1 MTEVVKPKRK
11 PGRQSKLTPEVVE
24 AICNSIKLGNYAKVA
39 CASAGISESVYYK
52 WLDEAKE
59 PGASK
64 ELVEFME
71 SIERAEA
78 EAEAIKV
85 AQVAKAAQKTW
96 QAAAWFLERKHGERW
111 GRNDRLRQEISGPD
125 GGPIPFSVE
134 DARRAIIAA
143 LDEGAKDVAITA
155 GADSDSL
162 EG

>member
-1 MTEVVKPKRK
+1 MTEVVKKKRGAK
-11 PGRQSKLTPEVVE
+11 SKLTPETVE
-24 AICNSIKLGNYAKVA
+24 KIAASIRAGNYAKVA

-52 WLDEAKE
+52 WLDEAKA

-64 ELVEFME
+64 ELLEFME
-71 SIERAEA
+71 LVERAEA

-85 AQVAKAAQKTW
+85 AQVAKAATKTW

-111 GRNDRLRQEISGPD
+111 GRNDKLRQEISGPD